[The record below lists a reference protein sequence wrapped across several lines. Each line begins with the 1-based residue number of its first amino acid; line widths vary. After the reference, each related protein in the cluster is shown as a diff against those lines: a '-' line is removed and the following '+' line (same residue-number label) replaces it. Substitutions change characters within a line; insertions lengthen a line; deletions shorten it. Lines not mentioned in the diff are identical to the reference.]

1 MLSLDTL
8 RLYILPQTSRVDN
21 EFYPVKVAE
30 IVNLPL
36 PQPHAHF
43 DCYSLEFKPKRTK
56 QMCGFFKILVGYSMT
71 HMIKIELDELRL
83 ML

>member
-30 IVNLPL
+30 VVNLPL
-36 PQPHAHF
+36 PQTHAHF
-43 DCYSLEFKPKRTK
+43 DCYSLEFKQKRTK
-56 QMCGFFKILVGYSMT
+56 
-71 HMIKIELDELRL
+71 
-83 ML
+83 

>member
-8 RLYILPQTSRVDN
+8 RLYILPQASRVDN

-43 DCYSLEFKPKRTK
+43 DCYSLELKPKRTK
-56 QMCGFFKILVGYSMT
+56 
-71 HMIKIELDELRL
+71 
-83 ML
+83 